1 MLRIPQKP
9 NYCLLNAGCMKAM
22 PIQNFFD
29 PSAEVAADE
38 QLGHLEFSPTA
49 VDPLPNGFT

>member
-1 MLRIPQKP
+1 
-9 NYCLLNAGCMKAM
+9 MKAM

-38 QLGHLEFSPTA
+38 QLGHLDFSTTA
-49 VDPLPNGFT
+49 FGPLPNGFT